1 MGAGEI
7 GVPQGSVLG
16 PIFFN
21 VHIKPDKEKQELENI
36 LSALGVH
43 FMPHKGEIL
52 TFLSS

>member
-1 MGAGEI
+1 MGTGEI

-36 LSALGVH
+36 LSALAVH
-43 FMPHKGEIL
+43 FIPHKGKMKTL
-52 TFLSS
+52 LSS